1 MENGKLNI
9 FISANNTDCGKT
21 YTTLKLIEKFSELG
35 YKVGVM
41 KPIETGV
48 NDTPFDGRKLFEKA
62 KKYNPLIKNLTL
74 KDIVPVQFKLPAA
87 PIIAGNV
94 NLEKIKKAYKKIRPL
109 CDILLIE
116 GAGGIRVPI
125 KMENGK
131 WKMEKNFE
139 FEVPSS
145 KFQVIEMWELAKFFN
160 AKLFLVIGSKLGM
173 INDFLLNKYF
183 LESKK
188 IDYIWAVNLFDE
200 DYFEIS
206 HPFMKRFNPL
216 FIQKDLDTIAKKLIG
231 G

>member
-1 MENGKLNI
+1 MNV

-21 YTTLKLIEKFSELG
+21 YTALKLIKKFSEMG

-48 NDTPFDGRKLFEKA
+48 THIPPDGKKLFEEA
-62 KKYNPLIKNLTL
+62 KKYNPLLNNLTL
-74 KDIVPVQFKLPAA
+74 NDIVPIRLKLPAA
-87 PIIAGNV
+87 PFVAGNFS
-94 NLEKIKKAYKKIRPL
+94 LEKIISSYKKITPL

-125 KMENGK
+125 KV
-131 WKMEKNFE
+131 KNE
-139 FEVPSS
+139 EW
-145 KFQVIEMWELAKFFN
+145 IEMWEIAKMFN

-188 IDYIWAVNLFDE
+188 IDYTWGINLFDE
-200 DYFEIS
+200 SYFEIT
-206 HPFMKRFNPL
+206 HPFMKKFNPL
-216 FIQKDLDTIAKKLIG
+216 FIQKDLDKIVKKLLG
-231 G
+231 E